1 VNQELLVG
9 KGRQRREKFVKEEK
23 EVGMRG
29 RKRCVRERE
38 VEGLCGIGKTC
49 KGRGSFT
56 REGKSCE
63 ERGRVVRVGKTCE
76 GRGSFTR
83 EGKSCEERARVVRK
97 GMCFVGR
104 GRVGE
109 GVEELQ
115 GKGKDCDEERV

>member
-1 VNQELLVG
+1 LLG

-23 EVGMRG
+23 EVRVRG

-38 VEGLCGIGKTC
+38 VEGLRGMVCERRIRFTREGKNCEERGRVVREGKTC

-76 GRGSFTR
+76 GR
-83 EGKSCEERARVVRK
+83 
-97 GMCFVGR
+97 
-104 GRVGE
+104 
-109 GVEELQ
+109 
-115 GKGKDCDEERV
+115 